1 MPVKLSELAG
11 GVDGVGGV
19 GGVGEVN
26 CGWYGCWN
34 W

>member
-19 GGVGEVN
+19 GGVGGVN

>member
-1 MPVKLSELAG
+1 MPVKLSGLAG
-11 GVDGVGGV
+11 GVGGIGGV
-19 GGVGEVN
+19 GGVN